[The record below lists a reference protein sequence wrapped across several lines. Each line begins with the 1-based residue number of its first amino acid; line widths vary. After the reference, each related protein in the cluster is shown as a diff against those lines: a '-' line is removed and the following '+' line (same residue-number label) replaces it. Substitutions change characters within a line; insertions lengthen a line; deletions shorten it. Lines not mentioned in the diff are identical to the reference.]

1 VHHRPVLPP
10 AAFLVLALCAILM
23 LMLTP
28 GLAHAQTAEAAP
40 VEPVP
45 PGEEQAPGEYIVQ
58 LKASAGPDEK
68 GTAERLANANSAT
81 VGPVFETAVKG
92 FGLENATPQEAA
104 ALAEDPAVEAVYP
117 NLKVTTQGTQRP
129 APWHLDRIDQ
139 RSPAGNQTY
148 RFADRANGEGVH
160 LYVIDTGV
168 NIAHQEFEGRATR
181 DLDTTQGPPLEAC
194 PAAPEGGIED
204 HGHGT
209 HVAGI
214 AGGRTY
220 GVAKKVSI
228 HDVRVLGCDG
238 SGTFADVIAGID
250 WVTLNHQKPAI
261 ANLSLGATA
270 PAGFDILDIVVKRS
284 IQAGVT
290 YAIAAGNGG
299 DDGVGDDAAG
309 DTPAR
314 VAEALTV
321 GATAQGD
328 ARARFS
334 NFGAGVDLFAP
345 GVAVDSAWVG
355 STFALQRLN
364 GTSMAAPVVAGIA
377 ARYLQVNPA
386 ALPSLTARTVV
397 SQATA
402 NAVGDPGPGTT
413 ASLAYTSS
421 NNAPRAN
428 FRSVTATTVRGWAD
442 DRSCAAPV
450 TVKLTADPP
459 GDAPPAEVATLTADQ
474 SIFSDVGPH
483 GFTFTHSLPAGTV
496 LTGTVKG
503 FNGNCEPDG
512 NNRPLGGS
520 RAVPGA
526 GATGKATSAV
536 RPEAAQRGADLAV
549 GTPEAGQSAALLAP

>member
-1 VHHRPVLPP
+1 VLPP
-10 AAFLVLALCAILM
+10 AVFLLLALCAVLM

-28 GLAHAQTAEAAP
+28 GLAIAQTAAAAP

-68 GTAERLANANSAT
+68 GTAERLAGANGSS
-81 VGPVFETAVKG
+81 VGPVFEQAVKG

-117 NLKVTTQGTQRP
+117 NLKVRTQGTQRP
-129 APWHLDRIDQ
+129 APWNLDRVDQ
-139 RSPAGNQTY
+139 RSPAVNGTY
-148 RFADRANGEGVH
+148 RYPDRASGEGVH
-160 LYVIDTGV
+160 LYVIDSGI
-168 NIAHQEFEGRATR
+168 NAAHQEFEGRASVA
-181 DLDTTQGPPLEAC
+181 LDAT
-194 PAAPEGGIED
+194 GGD
-204 HGHGT
+204 GTDCNGHGT
-209 HVAGI
+209 HVAAT

-220 GVAKKVSI
+220 GVAKKLSI
-228 HDVRVLGCDG
+228 HAVRVLGCDG
-238 SGTFADVIAGID
+238 SGTFADVLAGID

-270 PAGFDILDIVVKRS
+270 PPEFDILDIAVQRS

-290 YAIAAGNGG
+290 YTIAAGNGG
-299 DDGVGDDAAG
+299 DDFIGDDVAG
-309 DTPAR
+309 VTPAR

-321 GATAQGD
+321 GAIAQGD
-328 ARARFS
+328 ARAGFS
-334 NFGAGVDLFAP
+334 NFGTGVDLFAP
-345 GVAVDSAWVG
+345 GVAIDSAWIG
-355 STFALQRLN
+355 GTAALERLN
-364 GTSMAAPVVAGIA
+364 GTSMAAPHIAGLV

-386 ALPSLTARTVV
+386 ALPALTARTVLAE
-397 SQATA
+397 ATR
-402 NAVGDPGPGTT
+402 AVTDPGPGTT
-413 ASLAYTSS
+413 SKLSYGSS
-421 NNAPRAN
+421 NHAPRGN
-428 FRSVTATTVRGWAD
+428 FRRITATTVRGWAD

-496 LTGTVKG
+496 FTGTVLG
-503 FNGNCEPDG
+503 VNGNCEPDG
-512 NNRPLGGS
+512 RDRRLGGS

-526 GATGKATSAV
+526 AATGKLKPTIL
-536 RPEAAQRGADLAV
+536 PQAAKRGADLAV
-549 GTPEAGQSAALLAP
+549 SIPDVGQSAALLAP